1 MRYNSVPVIST
12 FSVTKPSDIFKGET
26 VVPLISM
33 PINEDRLRKMQNL
46 GLTEYQ
52 ARIYLTLLDLGE
64 AIASQLPS
72 LSRVPRTRIYSTM
85 NQLHE
90 KGLVEII
97 PEKPTKYVPVPIEA
111 YIEKVAERKR
121 LEASELE
128 MNVDDYS
135 LEFAITPTVEVQKAG
150 RFEAIYGRRNV
161 RERLSK
167 MYDGAKKEILL
178 VGTWASPTRLVRA
191 RLPWIEEKSKEGL
204 VLKYAFPVDSTTM
217 DDVKVLEGL
226 TEVRTIDMNLPIYFM
241 VKDSEELLLCHP
253 IPNDEVVHRGDDIAI
268 WTDDEGIVA
277 AMRAIAESIWSQGF
291 APGSANI
298 TDTLVA
304 LTKRYLDLLGVNT
317 LPIFETLGREVGIA
331 LAKSMKSKTK
341 KELMD
346 EISEFWKEHGLGRAE
361 IVSEDPMTIRL
372 EDFIECEKLKHIEG
386 AGCIF
391 AENVVKAIVDEKLG
405 VDCEIEETECKG
417 RLTGKCRL
425 TVTLP
430 S

>member
-1 MRYNSVPVIST
+1 M
-12 FSVTKPSDIFKGET
+12 
-26 VVPLISM
+26 PLISM

-204 VLKYAFPVDSTTM
+204 VLRYAFPVDSTTM

-226 TEVRTIDMNLPIYFM
+226 TDVRTIDMNLPIYFM

-341 KELMD
+341 KELLD

-361 IVSEDPMTIRL
+361 IISEDPMTVRL

-405 VDCEIEETECKG
+405 VDCEIEEDECRG
-417 RLTGKCRL
+417 GLTGKCRL

>member
-1 MRYNSVPVIST
+1 
-12 FSVTKPSDIFKGET
+12 
-26 VVPLISM
+26 M

-85 NQLHE
+85 SQLHE

-135 LEFAITPTVEVQKAG
+135 LEFAITPIVEVQKAG

-204 VLKYAFPVDSTTM
+204 VLRYAFPVDSTTM

-226 TEVRTIDMNLPIYFM
+226 TDVRTIDMNLPIYFM

-304 LTKRYLDLLGVNT
+304 LTKRYLDLLGVNA
-317 LPIFETLGREVGIA
+317 LPIFEALGREVGIA

-341 KELMD
+341 KELLD

-361 IVSEDPMTIRL
+361 IISEDPMTIRL

-391 AENVVKAIVDEKLG
+391 AENVLKAIVDEKLG

-425 TVTLP
+425 MVTLP

>member
-1 MRYNSVPVIST
+1 M
-12 FSVTKPSDIFKGET
+12 
-26 VVPLISM
+26 PLISM

-135 LEFAITPTVEVQKAG
+135 LEFAITPTVEVEKAG

-341 KELMD
+341 KELLD

>member
-1 MRYNSVPVIST
+1 M
-12 FSVTKPSDIFKGET
+12 
-26 VVPLISM
+26 PLIGM

-111 YIEKVAERKR
+111 YIEKIAERKR

-135 LEFAITPTVEVQKAG
+135 LEFAITPTVEVEKAG

-167 MYDGAKKEILL
+167 MYDGAKREILL

-226 TEVRTIDMNLPIYFM
+226 TDVRTIDMNLPIYFM

-304 LTKRYLDLLGVNT
+304 LTKRYLDLLGVNA

-405 VDCEIEETECKG
+405 VDCEIEENECKG

>member
-1 MRYNSVPVIST
+1 MT
-12 FSVTKPSDIFKGET
+12 
-26 VVPLISM
+26 LISM

-52 ARIYLTLLDLGE
+52 ARIYLTLLDLGG

-85 NQLHE
+85 SQLHE

-204 VLKYAFPVDSTTM
+204 VLRYAFPVDSTTM

-226 TEVRTIDMNLPIYFM
+226 TDVRTIDMNLPIYFM

-304 LTKRYLDLLGVNT
+304 LTKRYLDLLGVNA
-317 LPIFETLGREVGIA
+317 LPIFEALGREVGIA

-341 KELMD
+341 KELLD
-346 EISEFWKEHGLGRAE
+346 EISEFWKEHDLGRAE
-361 IVSEDPMTIRL
+361 IISEDPMTIRL

-425 TVTLP
+425 MVTLP

>member
-1 MRYNSVPVIST
+1 
-12 FSVTKPSDIFKGET
+12 
-26 VVPLISM
+26 M

-226 TEVRTIDMNLPIYFM
+226 TDVRTIDMNLPIYFM

-317 LPIFETLGREVGIA
+317 LPIFEALGREVGIA

-341 KELMD
+341 KELLD

-361 IVSEDPMTIRL
+361 IISEDPMTIRL

-391 AENVVKAIVDEKLG
+391 AENVVKAIVDERLG
-405 VDCEIEETECKG
+405 VDCEIEENECKG

-425 TVTLP
+425 MVTLP

>member
-1 MRYNSVPVIST
+1 M
-12 FSVTKPSDIFKGET
+12 
-26 VVPLISM
+26 PLISM

-135 LEFAITPTVEVQKAG
+135 LEFAITPTVGVEKAG

-167 MYDGAKKEILL
+167 MYDGAKREILL

-226 TEVRTIDMNLPIYFM
+226 TDVRTIDMNLPIYFM

-341 KELMD
+341 EELLD

-361 IVSEDPMTIRL
+361 IISEDPMTVRL

-391 AENVVKAIVDEKLG
+391 AENVVKAIVDERLG
-405 VDCEIEETECKG
+405 VDCEIEENECKG

>member
-1 MRYNSVPVIST
+1 
-12 FSVTKPSDIFKGET
+12 
-26 VVPLISM
+26 M

-128 MNVDDYS
+128 TNVDDFS
-135 LEFAITPTVEVQKAG
+135 LEFAIIPTVEVAKAG
-150 RFEAIYGRRNV
+150 KFEAIYGRRNV

-167 MYDGAKKEILL
+167 MYDGAKEEMIS

-204 VLKYAFPVDSTTM
+204 VLKYAFPVDSATM
-217 DDVKVLEGL
+217 EDVKILE
-226 TEVRTIDMNLPIYFM
+226 EHIDVRTIDMHLPIYFI

-268 WTDDEGIVA
+268 WTDDEGIVG

-304 LTKRYLDLLGVNT
+304 LTKRYLDLLGVNI
-317 LPIFETLGREVGIA
+317 LPIFEALGREVGIA
-331 LAKSMKSKTK
+331 LAASMKSKTK
-341 KELMD
+341 KELLG
-346 EISEFWKEHGLGRAE
+346 ELSEFWKDHDLGSAE
-361 IVSEDPMTIRL
+361 VVSEDPMTIRL
-372 EDFIECEKLKHIEG
+372 EDFIECEKLKHVEG

-405 VDCEIEETECKG
+405 VDCEIEENECQG

>member
-1 MRYNSVPVIST
+1 
-12 FSVTKPSDIFKGET
+12 
-26 VVPLISM
+26 M

-178 VGTWASPTRLVRA
+178 IGTWASPTRLVRA

-204 VLKYAFPVDSTTM
+204 VLRYAFPVDSTTM

-226 TEVRTIDMNLPIYFM
+226 TDVRTIDMNLPIYFM

-341 KELMD
+341 KELLD

-361 IVSEDPMTIRL
+361 IISEDPMTVRL

-391 AENVVKAIVDEKLG
+391 AENVVKAIVDERLG
-405 VDCEIEETECKG
+405 VDCEIEENECKG

>member
-1 MRYNSVPVIST
+1 
-12 FSVTKPSDIFKGET
+12 
-26 VVPLISM
+26 M

-85 NQLHE
+85 SQLHE

-204 VLKYAFPVDSTTM
+204 VLRYAFPVDSTTM

-226 TEVRTIDMNLPIYFM
+226 TDVRTIDMNLPIYFM

-304 LTKRYLDLLGVNT
+304 LTKRYLDLLGVNA
-317 LPIFETLGREVGIA
+317 LPIFEALGREVGIA

-341 KELMD
+341 KELLD

-361 IVSEDPMTIRL
+361 IISEDPMTIRL
-372 EDFIECEKLKHIEG
+372 EDFIECEKLKHVEG

-391 AENVVKAIVDEKLG
+391 AENVVKAIVDERLG
-405 VDCEIEETECKG
+405 VDCEIEENECKG

>member
-1 MRYNSVPVIST
+1 MS
-12 FSVTKPSDIFKGET
+12 
-26 VVPLISM
+26 LISM

-226 TEVRTIDMNLPIYFM
+226 TDVRTIDMNLPIYFM

-317 LPIFETLGREVGIA
+317 LPIFEALGREVGIA

-341 KELMD
+341 KELLD

-361 IVSEDPMTIRL
+361 IISEDPMTIRL

-391 AENVVKAIVDEKLG
+391 AENVVKAIVDERLG
-405 VDCEIEETECKG
+405 VDCEIEENECKG

-425 TVTLP
+425 MVTLP

>member
-1 MRYNSVPVIST
+1 
-12 FSVTKPSDIFKGET
+12 
-26 VVPLISM
+26 M

-135 LEFAITPTVEVQKAG
+135 LEFAITPTVEVEKAG

>member
-1 MRYNSVPVIST
+1 MRYNSVLVIST
-12 FSVTKPSDIFKGET
+12 FAVTELSDIFKGET

-33 PINEDRLRKMQNL
+33 PINEDRLRKIQNL

-72 LSRVPRTRIYSTM
+72 LSRVPRTRTYSTM

-128 MNVDDYS
+128 TNVDDYA
-135 LEFAITPTVEVQKAG
+135 LEFAIAPTVEVEKAG
-150 RFEAIYGRRNV
+150 KFEAIYGRRNV

-167 MYDGAKKEILL
+167 MYDSAKKEIIL

-226 TEVRTIDMNLPIYFM
+226 TDVRTIDMNLPIYFM
-241 VKDSEELLLCHP
+241 IKDSEELLLCHP

-268 WTDDEGIVA
+268 WTDDGGIVA
-277 AMRAIAESIWSQGF
+277 AMAAIAESIWNQGF

-317 LPIFETLGREVGIA
+317 LPIFESLGREVGIA
-331 LAKSMKSKTK
+331 LAKSMKAKTK
-341 KELMD
+341 KELLG
-346 EISEFWKEHGLGRAE
+346 EIGEFWKEHGLGRAE

-391 AENVVKAIVDEKLG
+391 AENVVKAIVDERLG
-405 VDCEIEETECKG
+405 VDCEIEENECKG

>member
-1 MRYNSVPVIST
+1 M
-12 FSVTKPSDIFKGET
+12 
-26 VVPLISM
+26 PLISM

-135 LEFAITPTVEVQKAG
+135 LEFAITPTVEVEKAG

>member
-1 MRYNSVPVIST
+1 
-12 FSVTKPSDIFKGET
+12 
-26 VVPLISM
+26 M

-135 LEFAITPTVEVQKAG
+135 LEFAITPTVEVEKAG

-167 MYDGAKKEILL
+167 MYDGAKREILL

-226 TEVRTIDMNLPIYFM
+226 TDVRTIDMNLPIYFM

-331 LAKSMKSKTK
+331 LAASMKSKTK
-341 KELMD
+341 KELLD
-346 EISEFWKEHGLGRAE
+346 EISEFWKEHGLGRAD
-361 IVSEDPMTIRL
+361 IISEDPMTVRL

-391 AENVVKAIVDEKLG
+391 AENVVKAIVDERLG
-405 VDCEIEETECKG
+405 VDCEIEENECKG

>member
-1 MRYNSVPVIST
+1 MT
-12 FSVTKPSDIFKGET
+12 
-26 VVPLISM
+26 LISM

-226 TEVRTIDMNLPIYFM
+226 TDVRTIDMNLPIYFM

-317 LPIFETLGREVGIA
+317 LPIFEALGREVGIA

-341 KELMD
+341 KELLD

-361 IVSEDPMTIRL
+361 IISEDPMTIRL

-391 AENVVKAIVDEKLG
+391 AENVVKAIVDERLG
-405 VDCEIEETECKG
+405 VDCEIEENECKG

-425 TVTLP
+425 MVTLP

>member
-1 MRYNSVPVIST
+1 ML
-12 FSVTKPSDIFKGET
+12 
-26 VVPLISM
+26 LISM

-226 TEVRTIDMNLPIYFM
+226 TDVRTIDMNLPIYFM

-317 LPIFETLGREVGIA
+317 LPIFEALGREVGIA

-341 KELMD
+341 KELLD

-361 IVSEDPMTIRL
+361 IISEDPMTIRL

-391 AENVVKAIVDEKLG
+391 AENVVKAIVDERLG
-405 VDCEIEETECKG
+405 VDCEIEENECKG

-425 TVTLP
+425 MVTLP

>member
-1 MRYNSVPVIST
+1 MGYNSVPVIST
-12 FSVTKPSDIFKGET
+12 FAVTEPSDIFKEET
-26 VVPLISM
+26 VVSLISM

-97 PEKPTKYVPVPIEA
+97 PEKPIKYVPVPIEA

-128 MNVDDYS
+128 TNVDDFS
-135 LEFAITPTVEVQKAG
+135 LEFAITPTVEVKKAG
-150 RFEAIYGRRNV
+150 KFEAIYGRRNV

-167 MYDGAKKEILL
+167 MYDGAKEEMISI
-178 VGTWASPTRLVRA
+178 GTWASPTRLVHA

-204 VLKYAFPVDSTTM
+204 TLRYAFPVDSATTE
-217 DDVKVLEGL
+217 DVKILE
-226 TEVRTIDMNLPIYFM
+226 EHIDVRTIDMHLPIYFI

-253 IPNDEVVHRGDDIAI
+253 IPNDVVVNRGDDIAI
-268 WTDDEGIVA
+268 WTDDEGMVG
-277 AMRAIAESIWSQGF
+277 AMKAIAESIWNEGF
-291 APGSANI
+291 SPGSANI
-298 TDTLVA
+298 TDTLVS

-331 LAKSMKSKTK
+331 LAASMKSKTK
-341 KELMD
+341 KELLG
-346 EISEFWKEHGLGRAE
+346 ELSEFWKDNNLGKVE
-361 IVSEDPMTIRL
+361 IVSEDPMTVRL
-372 EDFIECEKLKHIEG
+372 EDFIDCEKLKHIEG

-405 VDCEIEETECKG
+405 VDCEIKEDECRG
-417 RLTGKCRL
+417 THTGKCRL

>member
-1 MRYNSVPVIST
+1 MRYNSVLVIST
-12 FSVTKPSDIFKGET
+12 FAVTELSDIFKGET

-72 LSRVPRTRIYSTM
+72 LSRVPRTRTYSTM

-128 MNVDDYS
+128 TNVDDYA
-135 LEFAITPTVEVQKAG
+135 LEFAIAPTVEVEKAG
-150 RFEAIYGRRNV
+150 KFEAIYGRRNV

-167 MYDGAKKEILL
+167 MYDSAKKEIIL

-226 TEVRTIDMNLPIYFM
+226 TDVRTIDMNLPIYFM

-277 AMRAIAESIWSQGF
+277 AMAAIAESIWNQGF

-317 LPIFETLGREVGIA
+317 LPIFEALGREVGIA
-331 LAKSMKSKTK
+331 LAKSMKAKTK
-341 KELMD
+341 KELLG
-346 EISEFWKEHGLGRAE
+346 EIGEFWKEHGLGRAE

-391 AENVVKAIVDEKLG
+391 AENVVKAIVDERLG
-405 VDCEIEETECKG
+405 VDCEIEENECKG

>member
-1 MRYNSVPVIST
+1 M
-12 FSVTKPSDIFKGET
+12 
-26 VVPLISM
+26 PLISM

-331 LAKSMKSKTK
+331 LAESMKSKTK
-341 KELMD
+341 KELLD